1 MSALGMGAEIEDL
14 DKVGMGYL
22 MLDSKAHKKVSN
34 FKPNTEKEWT
44 SRQMSPPGD
53 NCNCI
58 YYSLI
63 FAGVGFLLPYNSF
76 IVAVDYF
83 QSQYPD
89 TTIVFDM
96 NIVYIFM
103 GFFAVLVNNLL
114 VESLSL
120 HTRITFGY
128 IVSFITL
135 LFVAVCEIYLGLF
148 SNQTSYSINL
158 VAMAVLA
165 VGCTVQQSSFYG
177 YTSMLPSRYT
187 QAVMAGESAAG
198 FFVSFIR
205 VATKLMLHDQQENT
219 LIFFL
224 ISIAMVGLCFA
235 LHHTVRRTAFIKY
248 YIMLCQERKITLEP
262 TEDAGLMEPLETES
276 GSRSQYGVLKLQ
288 QSPREP
294 GLSGFS
300 FANPVYEPSGAPP
313 TLPVTAVT
321 AAAVAQTSG
330 SPEKS
335 TASGPSYKVEDV
347 VVQTPKDVTARA
359 RRRPSLAVRGF
370 RRGLEIRLQVAKV
383 VWPYMLSIG
392 LAYFITQCL
401 YPGILSE
408 IVSCTYSNWMPVF
421 LFAMF
426 NASDL
431 LGKIIAS
438 CSFNWSRG
446 NILFI
451 AGSRAC
457 IVPLLWLCAYPRGR
471 PAIPGEYY
479 AMTLSIVLGI
489 TNGLVGSIPMIQ
501 APSKVPEDRRELTG
515 NIMTLSYNIGLT
527 AGSLMSYI
535 LDDMLGPKV
544 PNACTVMPAI
554 VKVSAA
560 SAKINATMASFIARL
575 PTNITTTTTAI
586 PNTIGL
592 VAATVMTA
600 ATAATSTLATMS
612 AQSTASALTSTASH
626 ILKSIQ
632 PLANTTT
639 HRGP

>member
-1 MSALGMGAEIEDL
+1 MGAEIEDL

-22 MLDSKAHKKVSN
+22 MLDSKAHKKVSE
-34 FKPNTEKEWT
+34 FKPSTEKEWT

-58 YYSLI
+58 YFSLV

-83 QSQYPD
+83 QSQYPN
-89 TTIVFDM
+89 TTIIFDM
-96 NIVYIFM
+96 NVVYIFM

-128 IVSFITL
+128 FVSFITL

-148 SNQTSYSINL
+148 SNHTSYSINL
-158 VAMAVLA
+158 IAMAVLA

-205 VATKLMLHDQQENT
+205 IITKLMLNDQQENT

-224 ISIAMVGLCFA
+224 ISIAMVGLCFG

-262 TEDAGLMEPLETES
+262 TEDAGLMEPLDTES

-288 QSPREP
+288 QSPRDP
-294 GLSGFS
+294 GISGFS

-330 SPEKS
+330 SPEK
-335 TASGPSYKVEDV
+335 TIGPSYKVEDV

-401 YPGILSE
+401 YPGIETE
-408 IVSCTYSNWMPVF
+408 IVSCRYGSWMPVI
-421 LFAMF
+421 LIAIF

-431 LGKIIAS
+431 LGKVIAS
-438 CSFNWSRG
+438 CSLNWSRG
-446 NILFI
+446 NLLFI

-479 AMTLSIVLGI
+479 AMTLSSFLGV

-535 LDDMLGPKV
+535 LDDMLGPPV
-544 PNACTVMPAI
+544 PNGCTIIPAI
-554 VKVSAA
+554 IKASSGVS
-560 SAKINATMASFIARL
+560 KLNATLA
-575 PTNITTTTTAI
+575 
-586 PNTIGL
+586 PNDTGIVGRILQTSTVSSTVATI
-592 VAATVMTA
+592 AATVITA
-600 ATAATSTLATMS
+600 ATAATSTM
-612 AQSTASALTSTASH
+612 STAGAQATTPSTSTGSNLFMWQTFAPNNATIVKPSW
-626 ILKSIQ
+626 
-632 PLANTTT
+632 A
-639 HRGP
+639 

>member
-1 MSALGMGAEIEDL
+1 MGAEIEDL

-22 MLDSKAHKKVSN
+22 MLDSKAHKKVSD
-34 FKPNTEKEWT
+34 FKPSTEKEWT

-83 QSQYPD
+83 QSQYPN
-89 TTIVFDM
+89 TTIIFDM

-103 GFFAVLVNNLL
+103 GFFAVIVNNLL
-114 VESLSL
+114 VETLSL

-128 IVSFITL
+128 IVSFSTL
-135 LFVAVCEIYLGLF
+135 LFVAICEIYLGLF
-148 SNQTSYSINL
+148 SIHTSYSINL
-158 VAMAVLA
+158 IAMAVLA
-165 VGCTVQQSSFYG
+165 IGCTVQQSSFYG

-205 VATKLMLHDQQENT
+205 IATKLMLHDQKENT

-224 ISIAMVGLCFA
+224 ISIAMVGLCFG
-235 LHHTVRRTAFIKY
+235 LHHTIRRTAFIKY

-294 GLSGFS
+294 GISGFS
-300 FANPVYEPSGAPP
+300 FANPVYEPTGAPP

-330 SPEKS
+330 SPEK
-335 TASGPSYKVEDV
+335 TSGPSYKVEDV

-370 RRGLEIRLQVAKV
+370 RRGLETRLQVAKQ

-401 YPGILSE
+401 YPGILTE
-408 IVSCTYSNWMPVF
+408 VASCTYGNWMPIF
-421 LFAMF
+421 LIAIF
-426 NASDL
+426 NSSDL

-479 AMTLSIVLGI
+479 AMTLCLFLGL

-527 AGSLMSYI
+527 GGSLMSYI
-535 LDDMLGPKV
+535 LDDMLGPPV
-544 PNACTVMPAI
+544 PNGCTIMPPI
-554 VKVSAA
+554 IKMSTAA
-560 SAKINATMASFIARL
+560 TKLNATVVGANQFAPIG
-575 PTNITTTTTAI
+575 PTNASIISRLSSNITMSSPTI
-586 PNTIGL
+586 PSTIAM
-592 VAATVMTA
+592 VAATVL
-600 ATAATSTLATMS
+600 TAATSTIS
-612 AQSTASALTSTASH
+612 SVSVQSTATAVTSTASH
-626 ILKSIQ
+626 FLKTMQ
-632 PLANTTT
+632 PLANVTI
-639 HRGP
+639 H